1 MINKIKKLEKL
12 IKITFKN
19 KNLLLRSLTHKS
31 FDKENNNEKL
41 EFLGDRVIGLI
52 ISKRLLE
59 LYPDENEGIIDKKFA
74 NLVNKKTCAKVAAQL
89 NLGSFIK
96 TGSSLKNI
104 KMLNEKIL
112 SDTCEALIGAL
123 YLDQGFKTSE
133 DFILKNWHTFIKS
146 SSVTKIDSKTKL
158 QEYSL
163 KKYKKLP
170 TYKAYKQTG
179 PNHNPLF
186 KIQVQIPNSKAFI
199 GYGKS
204 KKLAEQNAAYKL
216 IKTINII

>member
-1 MINKIKKLEKL
+1 
-12 IKITFKN
+12 
-19 KNLLLRSLTHKS
+19 
-31 FDKENNNEKL
+31 
-41 EFLGDRVIGLI
+41 
-52 ISKRLLE
+52 
-59 LYPDENEGIIDKKFA
+59 
-74 NLVNKKTCAKVAAQL
+74 
-89 NLGSFIK
+89 
-96 TGSSLKNI
+96 
-104 KMLNEKIL
+104 MLNEKIL

-133 DFILKNWHTFIKS
+133 DFILKNWHTFGKS
-146 SSVTKIDSKTKL
+146 SSVTKMTKKKL

-163 KKYKKLP
+163 KNIKLP